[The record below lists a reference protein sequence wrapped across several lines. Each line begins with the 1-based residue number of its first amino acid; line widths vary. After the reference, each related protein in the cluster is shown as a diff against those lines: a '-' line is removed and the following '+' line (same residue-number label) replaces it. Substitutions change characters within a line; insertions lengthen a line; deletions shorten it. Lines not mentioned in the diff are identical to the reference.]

1 MKMSNATGDNH
12 RTRLLE
18 AAQMLLRERDYGNI
32 TARDLVSASHTNL
45 GSIGYHF
52 GSKEALLNEA
62 IGLAFEDWADAIGRA
77 ISVDAHA
84 GLPALMA
91 TSLRAVLDEHESMRP
106 YYQAF
111 IEALARSA
119 RSPQLRAQLAAHY
132 RRQRDRVA
140 GWITDSLEGALEQDQ
155 ARHLASLLLAT
166 ADGMLIQ
173 SFVVPDDVPTSRQ
186 LAIATAKAFAAAP
199 SGTLWPMSPPP
210 TAAR

>member
-1 MKMSNATGDNH
+1 MSNANGNTH
-12 RTRLLE
+12 RTRLLQ
-18 AAQMLLRERDYGNI
+18 AARTLLREREYGNI
-32 TARDLVSASHTNL
+32 SARDLVAASDTNL

-62 IGLAFEDWADAIGRA
+62 IGLALEDWAQAIGDAIR
-77 ISVDAHA
+77 VDAGG

-91 TSLRAVLDEHESMRP
+91 GSMRAVLDEHESMRP
-106 YYQAF
+106 YYLAF

-119 RSPQLRAQLAAHY
+119 RSPALREQLAAHY

-140 GWITDSLEGALEQDQ
+140 GWILEALGEGTLERED

-173 SFVVPDDVPTSRQ
+173 SFVDPDDAPGSRE
-186 LAIATAKAFAAAP
+186 LARATGALTGGALAGTQRAKPRADAAA
-199 SGTLWPMSPPP
+199 
-210 TAAR
+210 

>member
-1 MKMSNATGDNH
+1 MSNANGNTH

-18 AAQMLLRERDYGNI
+18 AAQMLLREREYGNI

-77 ISVDAHA
+77 ISGEAHA
-84 GLPALMA
+84 GLPALM
-91 TSLRAVLDEHESMRP
+91 TSSLRAVLDEYDSMRP
-106 YYQAF
+106 YHQAF

-119 RSPQLRAQLAAHY
+119 RSPQLREQLAAHY

-140 GWITDSLEGALEQDQ
+140 GWIADSLKGALEPRE

-173 SFVVPDDVPTSRQ
+173 SFIDPDDAPTSRQ
-186 LAIATAKAFAAAP
+186 LAIATGRAFAAAP
-199 SGTLWPMSPPP
+199 SGTP
-210 TAAR
+210 

>member
-1 MKMSNATGDNH
+1 MSNANGDTH

-18 AAQMLLRERDYGNI
+18 AAQMLLRDREYGNI
-32 TARDLVSASHTNL
+32 TARDLVAASNTNL

-62 IGLAFEDWADAIGRA
+62 IGLAFEDWAEAVGSAIRGE
-77 ISVDAHA
+77 AHA

-91 TSLRAVLDEHESMRP
+91 SSLRAVLDEYDSMRP

-119 RSPQLRAQLAAHY
+119 RSPELRAQLAAHY

-140 GWITDSLEGALEQDQ
+140 GWIADSVGEELDRHE
-155 ARHLASLLLAT
+155 ARHLASLLLGT

-173 SFVVPDDVPTSRQ
+173 SFIDPDDVPTSRE
-186 LAIATAKAFAAAP
+186 LATATGKAFAAAP
-199 SGTLWPMSPPP
+199 NATL
-210 TAAR
+210 